1 METIL
6 VSALVAGFTTLAI
19 EYFAKPSLEK
29 RKTRILA
36 EFKLQ
41 QELDDWIGKVNFQ
54 VGAWEFH
61 VKESEFIERRDE
73 LFILIQQSVREYPIE
88 TLSKQLG
95 LNQHVYEIVS
105 HLLSSLE
112 AWEKML
118 DYGASSEELDKFL
131 TQKVLPLFELA
142 EDAINGYQV
151 RWLPKLKLRKAFRTL
166 SA

>member
-1 METIL
+1 MQTIL

-29 RKTRILA
+29 RKSRILG

-41 QELDDWIGKVNFQ
+41 QELDDWIGKVNFN

-61 VKESEFIERRDE
+61 TKKTEFPERRDE
-73 LFILIQQSVREYPIE
+73 LFFLIQQSVKEYPIE
-88 TLSKQLG
+88 NLSKNLG
-95 LNQHVYEIVS
+95 LNEHVYEIVS

-112 AWEKML
+112 AWKKML
-118 DYGASSEELDKFL
+118 DYCASSDELDKFL
-131 TQKVLPLFELA
+131 TQTVLPLFELA
-142 EDAINGYQV
+142 EDALNGSQV
-151 RWLPKLKLRKAFRTL
+151 RWLPKVKLRKAFRVL